1 MKKLLEI
8 LILGLL
14 WCNVG
19 FAADYLKIPIIK
31 ELLKSKNNLDY
42 ECYYPDG
49 KHAGSFRIDM
59 KNKIV
64 NETHV
69 FDKSSNKNLIKI
81 YVMPPDSSSR
91 LVDVGFFTF
100 NVTKRTL
107 LLQEVQN
114 VDRQLQNIKKL
125 INDNDLFKIIKNGV
139 SRSLEQKCGATIFW
153 KIKKMQETDFQ
164 ELLDQAKKESGKGI
178 EVVKGEYNK
187 EIYIGEYVNG
197 DWTGQGIYINAE
209 LPESGFVYIGE
220 LVEGFREG
228 RGTIIYNAWQAYTE
242 DRPEYRDGLII
253 SGDWKEDELEKEISR
268 KKL

>member
-1 MKKLLEI
+1 MKKLLGI
-8 LILGLL
+8 VVLSLL

-19 FAADYLKIPIIK
+19 VAADYLKIPIIK
-31 ELLKSKNNLDY
+31 ELLKGKNNLDY

-69 FDKSSNKNLIKI
+69 FDKSSNKNLIKV
-81 YVMPPDSSSR
+81 YVMPPDSSAR
-91 LVDVGFFTF
+91 LVDIGFFTF
-100 NVTKRTL
+100 NINKRTM

-114 VDRQLQNIKKL
+114 VDRQLPNTKKL
-125 INDNDLFKIIKNGV
+125 INDNDLFKLLKNGV
-139 SRSLEQKCGATIFW
+139 SRSVEQKCGATIFW

-164 ELLDQAKKESGKGI
+164 ELLDQAKNETGSGI

-187 EIYIGEYVNG
+187 EIYIGEYVNE
-197 DWTGQGIYINAE
+197 DWTGQGIYINPE
-209 LPESGFVYIGE
+209 LPGFIYIGE

-228 RGTIIYNAWQAYTE
+228 RGTMIRNPWPAYTE
-242 DRPEYRDGLII
+242 DRPDVRDGWIT
-253 SGDWKEDELEKEISR
+253 SGEWKEDELEKEIYR